1 MHGVWRSVDGGLS
14 WTGVNDLLPNLP
26 ATQLLSVPS
35 GARGV
40 RLSVRGAFEVEWA
53 PGEKTAWKPVAASD
67 LGNQENIKR
76 ALSQG
81 VNRMVTAFATGK
93 NYIYAGDS
101 EGRLQVSADAGV
113 SWGSLFRVGDAGAV
127 QAIWVD
133 PNDPRVAIA
142 ALKDRATA
150 ALNQTKPSYV
160 LRTMNGG
167 VFWDDIT
174 ANLPETAAAHGIAAD
189 RATGAIY
196 VATDAGLFYT
206 IADLATAGNST
217 SWISLGGNLPAAA
230 TTDVKL
236 DAAGNQLYVA
246 LEVTEFTPPLL
257 RIDCARRQF
266 GERLPITAHRRQPRG
281 PCSASWALALT
292 RLAPTI
298 PWCRCWTPPPLRRR
312 YKFRLRREYI
322 FKDPRPLAPAAA

>member
-1 MHGVWRSVDGGLS
+1 MARVPETGLLLSGQAVGSNRFYGVGHQAYRSDDGGLSWQNLTGYQGRSILGDELSDVAISPRDPDEVVVASMHGVWRSVDGGLS

-26 ATQLLSVPS
+26 AGQLLSVPS

-53 PGEKTAWKPVAASD
+53 PGEKTAWRPIASSD
-67 LGNQENIKR
+67 LANQENIKR
-76 ALSQG
+76 ALSQ
-81 VNRMVTAFATGK
+81 VVDRTVTAFATGK

-101 EGRLQVSADAGV
+101 DGRLQVSADAGI
-113 SWGSLFRVGDAGAV
+113 SWGTLFRVGDAGAV

-142 ALKDRATA
+142 ALKDRTPA
-150 ALNQTKPSYV
+150 ALNQTKASYV

-174 ANLPETAAAHGIAAD
+174 ANLPENAAAHGIAAD

-217 SWISLGGNLPAAA
+217 SWISLGSNLP
-230 TTDVKL
+230 
-236 DAAGNQLYVA
+236 GG
-246 LEVTEFTPPLL
+246 F
-257 RIDCARRQF
+257 R
-266 GERLPITAHRRQPRG
+266 HRRQVGRG
-281 PCSASWALALT
+281 
-292 RLAPTI
+292 R
-298 PWCRCWTPPPLRRR
+298 
-312 YKFRLRREYI
+312 
-322 FKDPRPLAPAAA
+322 